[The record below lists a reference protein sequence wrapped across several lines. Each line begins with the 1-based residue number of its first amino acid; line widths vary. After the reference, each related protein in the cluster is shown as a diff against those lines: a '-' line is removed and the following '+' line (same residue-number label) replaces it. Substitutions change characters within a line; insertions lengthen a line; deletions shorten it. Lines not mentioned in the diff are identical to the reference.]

1 MWIERLTSS
10 RTGRALELAS
20 QFAEQRQRV
29 LADNLA
35 NVDTP
40 DYQTKRLDRDTFQV
54 SLQKALTRAAD
65 SNTNELELRG
75 NAQFAT
81 RSSGRVVAQPDV
93 EPAQN
98 ALFHDGTNVRMERL
112 IAETNEN
119 SMSYEMAMNLLRN
132 RFEGLLRAI
141 RGRLA

>member
-1 MWIERLTSS
+1 MWIDRLTSS
-10 RTGRALELAS
+10 RSGRALELAT

-40 DYQTKRLDRDTFQV
+40 DYQTKRLDRGAFQA
-54 SLQKALTRAAD
+54 SLQQALTRAAD
-65 SNTNELELRG
+65 RGSDGLELRG
-75 NAQFAT
+75 NAQFTTNSA
-81 RSSGRVVAQPDV
+81 GQVVSQPAV
-93 EPAQN
+93 EPAAN
-98 ALFHDGTNVRMERL
+98 ALFHDGTNVRMEQL

-119 SMSYEMAMNLLRN
+119 SLSYELAMNLLRN
-132 RFEGLLRAI
+132 RFDGLLRAI